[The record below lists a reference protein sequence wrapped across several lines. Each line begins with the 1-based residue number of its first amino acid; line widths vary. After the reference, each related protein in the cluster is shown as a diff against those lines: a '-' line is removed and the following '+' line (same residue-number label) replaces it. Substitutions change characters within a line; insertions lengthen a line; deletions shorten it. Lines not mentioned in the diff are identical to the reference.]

1 MAAQTATHV
10 EPAEAAAVVRI
21 LEQAAGFTLASPQR
35 TRAQQVVLSLPS
47 RVTVSDFVA
56 ATGTQPDLGDFA
68 AAVARALVPAL
79 ASPARPPK
87 VHL

>member
-1 MAAQTATHV
+1 MAAQTATHM

-21 LEQAAGFTLASPQR
+21 LEQAAGFTLGPPQR

-68 AAVARALVPAL
+68 AAVARALVPAV
-79 ASPARPPK
+79 PAYMQPTSEY
-87 VHL
+87 